1 MDCDSEKETRKAL
14 LIHLLMIH
22 FNKDM
27 ELEYRDTFRAMKV
40 KKCPD
45 CGMALLDNYLYFIKH
60 LAVDHEQVLKYV
72 TLDEKERG
80 EVEKEPTNE
89 SHHTED
95 NTEEYTEEKDEV
107 SRPTSDK
114 QKGSMSS
121 EFVKSSESD
130 SDVDLPTSTSR
141 KRKEFSS
148 AEFVESS
155 ESDSD
160 VDKRGD
166 VLQTG
171 VIMNESKQLNDQ
183 TPPPEEGKLNQSFDL
198 RAILD
203 SDSDSE

>member
-1 MDCDSEKETRKAL
+1 MFRCPVTDCDSEKETRKAL

-72 TLDEKERG
+72 TVDEKEHG
-80 EVEKEPTNE
+80 EVEKEPVNE

-95 NTEEYTEEKDEV
+95 KNKE
-107 SRPTSDK
+107 SQPTSTGDK
-114 QKGSMSS
+114 QKGSMSA
-121 EFVKSSESD
+121 EFVKSSQSD
-130 SDVDLPTSTSR
+130 ADVDEPTSTTR

-160 VDKRGD
+160 ADKRQD

-171 VIMNESKQLNDQ
+171 IIMNKSALDDQ
-183 TPPPEEGKLNQSFDL
+183 TQPHEEDKLNQSFDL

-203 SDSDSE
+203 SDSDSD